1 MPTINFPPLVTV
13 PSKETLLV
21 PLPSP
26 FIINVISI
34 SLLTV
39 KVELEPNVILAEVP
53 LPAFALNIFI
63 FSLAED
69 ETTIGKSI
77 TNFFVRFPLTRISV
91 VLFPEKVR
99 TLLLV
104 AVIVVTEPRAAL
116 VPSLI
121 CPNVTFTSIIGF
133 PLLITTFAFL
143 AVGFPFDQ
151 LAALDQRLS
160 PPPLLKYFWPK
171 AEDETN
177 KKVSMRNKFFIIT
190 MWVLL

>member
-1 MPTINFPPLVTV
+1 M
-13 PSKETLLV
+13 V

-26 FIINVISI
+26 LIINVIST

-39 KVELEPNVILAEVP
+39 KVELEPNVMLAEVP
-53 LPAFALNIFI
+53 LPALALNIFI

-77 TNFFVRFPLTRISV
+77 TNVLVRLPLTRISV
-91 VLFPEKVR
+91 VLFPENVR
-99 TLLLV
+99 VLPFV
-104 AVIVVTEPRAAL
+104 AVNVVTAPRLAL

-121 CPNVTFTSIIGF
+121 CPNVTFTLIIGF
-133 PLLITTFAFL
+133 PLLITTLAFA

-160 PPPLLKYFWPK
+160 PPPLLKYFWPND
-171 AEDETN
+171 DEETI
-177 KKVSMRNKFFIIT
+177 KKDNIRNRFFIFT
-190 MWVLL
+190 N